1 MIYTH
6 PFVTILKQ
14 CWLIFDKL
22 SPCKT
27 IIMLQLKLL
36 TNLDVSSMRFVLEQI
51 LNAITWI
58 IKINYNNISRIIMKQ
73 NDMNVFVGVN
83 IMKNHNLES

>member
-51 LNAITWI
+51 LNAIT
-58 IKINYNNISRIIMKQ
+58 
-73 NDMNVFVGVN
+73 
-83 IMKNHNLES
+83 